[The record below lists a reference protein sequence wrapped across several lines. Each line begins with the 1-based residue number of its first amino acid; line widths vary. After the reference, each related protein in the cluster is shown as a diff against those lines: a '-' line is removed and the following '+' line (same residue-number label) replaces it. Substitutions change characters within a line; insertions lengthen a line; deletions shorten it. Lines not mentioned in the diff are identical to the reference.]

1 MKDNKKIGKQIEN
14 YARKNIPERQKEYG
28 EFMYHA
34 ELIKRGHWDIHYQD
48 LETMKPEYQEII
60 MGLCSK
66 DEKDFFNIIMEGDTY
81 A

>member
-1 MKDNKKIGKQIEN
+1 MKDNKSIGRKIEN

-48 LETMKPEYQEII
+48 LETMKPKYQEII
-60 MGLCSK
+60 MDLCSGIK
-66 DEKDFFNIIMEGDTY
+66 KDFFEMAKE
-81 A
+81 